1 MFLSF
6 VVTHDHLQLSGQF
19 TRLIIVLFFTFLFVI
34 QRSGFDPEEIALH
47 AFHKRAVT
55 MTTYMLVFR
64 FKTTPTSSPDREFL
78 LRITIEIVV
87 INMVVSTAVLNNPYI
102 SLYLIFNI

>member
-19 TRLIIVLFFTFLFVI
+19 TRLIIVLFFTFLFVV
-34 QRSGFDPEEIALH
+34 QRSGVDPEEIALH
-47 AFHKRAVT
+47 VFHKRAVT

-64 FKTTPTSSPDREFL
+64 FKTTPASGPNRELL
-78 LRITIEIVV
+78 LRITIEIIV
-87 INMVVSTAVLNNPYI
+87 INIVVSTAVFNNPHF